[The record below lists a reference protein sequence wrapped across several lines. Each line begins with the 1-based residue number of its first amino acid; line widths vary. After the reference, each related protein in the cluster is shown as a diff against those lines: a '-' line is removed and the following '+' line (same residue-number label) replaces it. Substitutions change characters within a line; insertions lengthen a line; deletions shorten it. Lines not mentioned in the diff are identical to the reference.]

1 MWLQKKYALSLK
13 TNRRDGAV
21 YTVLKKNDDL
31 PNALPMHAPRGT
43 RRSDLSGAP
52 RYLPSVVVIKSRS
65 RHANRP
71 TYLMWYE
78 TPDCSLVDK
87 RPVREVISIC
97 WRAPCDKTKYGFI
110 MPGML
115 MSDQRWRSCCTLA
128 DGKHN
133 NNTSNKKTGLKNSSR
148 NANTNANTLIIGHS
162 YASLFYPRN
171 MDIYFRGFLC
181 RECFWMI
188 NVEGYAAHCR
198 MASTTISKRVMKRQ
212 DRRTQ
217 HKMRICTW

>member
-1 MWLQKKYALSLK
+1 
-13 TNRRDGAV
+13 
-21 YTVLKKNDDL
+21 
-31 PNALPMHAPRGT
+31 MHAPRGT
-43 RRSDLSGAP
+43 RRSHLSGAP
-52 RYLPSVVVIKSRS
+52 RYLPSVVIIKSRS

-71 TYLMWYE
+71 TFMMWYE

-162 YASLFYPRN
+162 YASPFYRRN
-171 MDIYFRGFLC
+171 MDIYIFLFFLTWYVGNAF
-181 RECFWMI
+181 EW
-188 NVEGYAAHCR
+188 
-198 MASTTISKRVMKRQ
+198 STLRLCCTLSDGKHNNIKTSHKRQ
-212 DRRTQ
+212 ELNIKCEYVPGHEMSRGPRYDEATYYRR
-217 HKMRICTW
+217 REPRLDGFFF